1 MKKKLSFV
9 TVIFTMLAVMCVSA
23 YATITSEAKPISLD
37 TPTTAKY
44 SSTTDRNCYSFKPSQ
59 NGYYEI
65 EINNPKEGQVIYIY
79 DSKGNVI
86 GWGNIDDFSGE
97 CKSAAKMTAKNTY
110 YFVVYRSHDSSSYK
124 NTVVVRKHSHNII
137 QTISVPATSEDDGYF
152 IECCSGHCDYKT
164 EREVA
169 SIKSVKL
176 STSKFTYNGKVI
188 TPTVTVK
195 DKKGKV
201 LKLNT
206 DYTVKYSSGR
216 KNPGRYAV
224 KVTFKGDYTGSE
236 TLYFDILPGITSKIS
251 ASQSTNAIKLTWSAV
266 PGATGYRVF
275 LYNAK
280 TKKYTTLANT
290 TKNTYTVSKL
300 NPGTNY
306 TFAVRAYSTVGGKVF
321 WSAGY
326 KTLATATKP
335 NTPSLKVVAGA
346 GKAVLTW
353 NKQSG
358 ADGYVVYMSTSKDG
372 KYTRIATV
380 KGNSSVSYTKT
391 GLTKGKT
398 YYFKVAAYKT
408 VGSTN
413 IYSSFSAVRYVKIK

>member
-1 MKKKLSFV
+1 MKKKLLFISIF
-9 TVIFTMLAVMCVSA
+9 FTMLAVMCVSA

-44 SSTTDRNCYSFKPSQ
+44 TSTTDRNCYSFKPTKS
-59 NGYYEI
+59 GYYEF
-65 EINNPKEGQVIYIY
+65 EIKDAKEGQTIYIY
-79 DSKGNVI
+79 DANGNNI
-86 GWGNIDDFSGE
+86 GWGCIDDFSGL
-97 CKSAAKMTAKNTY
+97 CKAAANMTAKNTY
-110 YFVVYRSHDSSSYK
+110 YFVAYKSYDSSSYK
-124 NTVVVRKHSHNII
+124 NTVVVRKHTHDII
-137 QTISVPATSEDDGYF
+137 QTISIPATFNEDGYF
-152 IECCSGHCDYKT
+152 IKCCNEHCDYKV

-195 DKKGKV
+195 DRKGKV
-201 LKLNT
+201 LNLNT

-216 KNPGRYAV
+216 KNPGRYSV

-236 TLYFDILPGITSKIS
+236 TLQFDILPGITSKIS

-300 NPGTNY
+300 NSGTNY
-306 TFAVRAYSTVGGKVF
+306 TFAVKAYSTVSGKAF

-335 NTPSLKVVAGA
+335 NTPSLKVVADA

-353 NKQSG
+353 NKQAG

-380 KGNSSVSYTKT
+380 KGNSSVNYTKT

>member
-1 MKKKLSFV
+1 MKKKLSFIA
-9 TVIFTMLAVMCVSA
+9 VIFTMLAMMCVSA

-59 NGYYEI
+59 NGYYEF
-65 EINNPKEGQVIYIY
+65 EIKNPKEGQVIYIY
-79 DSKGNVI
+79 DSYGNVV
-86 GWGNIDDFSGE
+86 GWGNVDDFSGE

-110 YFVVYRSHDSSSYK
+110 YFVAYRSYDSSSYI

-137 QTISVPATSEDDGYF
+137 QTISIPATSEDDGYF
-152 IECCSGHCDYKT
+152 IECCSGQCDYKT

-169 SIKSVKL
+169 SIKSIKL
-176 STSKFTYNGKVI
+176 STSKFTYSGKVI

-195 DKKGKV
+195 DRKGKV

-216 KNPGRYAV
+216 KNPGRYTV
-224 KVTFKGDYTGSE
+224 KVTSKGDYTGSE

-251 ASQSTNAIKLTWSAV
+251 ASQSTNAIKLKWSAV

-280 TKKYTTLANT
+280 TKKYTTLTNT

-300 NPGTNY
+300 NTGTNY
-306 TFAVRAYSTVGGKVF
+306 TFAVRAYSTVSGKVF

-326 KTLATATKP
+326 KTLTTATKP

-353 NKQSG
+353 NKQTG

-380 KGNSSVSYTKT
+380 KGNSSVNYTKT

-408 VGSTN
+408 VGNTN
-413 IYSSFSAVRYVKIK
+413 IYSSLSTVRYVKIK